1 MTKVI
6 FMGTPAFSVPVL
18 QQLIKDG
25 FEVIAV
31 VTQPDRPVGR
41 KRILTPPPVKAE
53 ALKHSIPVLQ
63 PEKLKGSEELEEI
76 KLLQPDVIVTAA
88 FGQLL
93 PKDLLDTPSNGCIN
107 VHASL
112 LPELRGGAPIHHAIM
127 QGKNVTGISIMYMAE
142 KLDAGD
148 VISQVEV
155 EITECDDVASLHDK
169 LSTAGA
175 ELLSETLPQIVSGTA
190 ERTPQDH
197 SKATFA
203 WNIKREEE
211 LIDWSKS
218 GTAIYNHIRGMHP
231 WPIAYTTFRGTTMK
245 ILKAKKLDKIHN
257 ELPGV
262 IIEIQHDGP
271 VVSTGDSTAILI
283 TELQPFGKKKMSAS
297 DFLRGAGSDIAAGE
311 KVGALNE

>member
-18 QQLIKDG
+18 QQLLADG
-25 FEVIAV
+25 YEVIAV

-53 ALKHSIPVLQ
+53 ALKHEIPVLQ
-63 PEKLKGSEELEEI
+63 PEKLKGSDELEKI
-76 KLLQPDVIVTAA
+76 KSLQPEVIVTAA

-93 PKDLLDTPSNGCIN
+93 PKDLLDTPSKGCIN

-112 LPELRGGAPIHHAIM
+112 LPQLRGGAPIHHAIM
-127 QGKNVTGISIMYMAE
+127 QGKKETGISIMYMAE

-148 VISQVEV
+148 VISQVKV

-169 LSTAGA
+169 LSAAGA
-175 ELLSETLPQIVSGTA
+175 KLLSETLPEIVAGTA
-190 ERTPQDH
+190 ERTPQNH
-197 SKATFA
+197 SNATFA

-211 LIDWSKS
+211 RIDWSRT
-218 GTAIYNHIRGMHP
+218 GAAIYNHIRGMHP
-231 WPIAYTTFRGTTMK
+231 WPIAYTIFRGKTMK
-245 ILKAKKLDKIHN
+245 ILKAKKMDKIHN
-257 ELPGV
+257 QQPGV
-262 IIEIQHDGP
+262 IIEITLEGP

-297 DFLRGAGSDIAAGE
+297 DFLRGAGADLAVGE
-311 KVGALNE
+311 KVGSLNE